1 MMPARRSM
9 QSRFAAIAASIFLAA
24 LGGCSMANYGQL
36 KPDPQVTQA
45 FNTYQILPDYKYFYR
60 GSSSLPLAIVG
71 IKEEYELSSRLWVPI
86 DPKSKEF
93 QALID
98 KVSLQG
104 MGSTTQ
110 PWGFVILDHAGN
122 EVGVWYS
129 AIRGAAVEVNSNK
142 QIVNLSPLGVIT
154 RGPAK

>member
-1 MMPARRSM
+1 MLSAIRSI
-9 QSRFAAIAASIFLAA
+9 QSLFAAIAATIFLAA
-24 LGGCSMANYGQL
+24 LAGCSMANYGQL
-36 KPDPQVTQA
+36 KSDPQVTQA
-45 FNTYQILPDYKYFYR
+45 FNTYQILPGYKYFYR
-60 GSSSLPLAIVG
+60 GSSSLPLVIVG

-93 QALID
+93 RALID

-104 MGSTTQ
+104 MGGTTQ

-122 EVGVWYS
+122 QIGVWYS
-129 AIRGAAVEVNSNK
+129 AIRGAAVEVNSDK
-142 QIVNLSPLGVIT
+142 QIVNLSPLGVVT